1 MKNNSD
7 EDDQEQPDNISSDDD
22 KPHRSNNKKK
32 LEAPT
37 KEHVHKEG
45 FLVEMTESSD
55 KLRWVTLYESCI
67 VFSNSENKEKLKRVT
82 KCERLREVLILEDE
96 ILAVKHNGIKYS
108 CPFGLATTKKEYLLA
123 APNIA
128 ERDLWV
134 KLINREIESIK
145 QRKKQKKESA
155 AKKAKNIKIQIS
167 EAPGGGTS
175 DYNYSSN
182 TTLDNIEE
190 DGSSSGN
197 SNVNSINDDPNLA
210 LKLQEVGKRLS
221 TFTIPFDSDNEDDR
235 SKSPNNNRPPRHK
248 KN

>member
-7 EDDQEQPDNISSDDD
+7 EDEQEQLDNLSSDDE
-22 KPHRSNNKKK
+22 KPHRSNNKRK
-32 LEAPT
+32 LEAP
-37 KEHVHKEG
+37 KNAHVQKEG

-55 KLRWVTLYESCI
+55 KLRWVTLYDSCI
-67 VFSNSENKEKLKRVT
+67 VFSNSETKEKLKRII

-96 ILAVKHNGIKYS
+96 ILTVKHNGIKYS
-108 CPFGLATTKKEYLLA
+108 HPFGLATTKKEYLLA
-123 APNIA
+123 APNLA

-134 KLINREIESIK
+134 KLINREIENIK
-145 QRKKQKKESA
+145 QRKNRKKESET
-155 AKKAKNIKIQIS
+155 KKAKNIKIQIS
-167 EAPGGGTS
+167 EAPG
-175 DYNYSSN
+175 DNNYNSN
-182 TTLDNIEE
+182 TTLDTIEE

-221 TFTIPFDSDNEDDR
+221 TFSIPFDSDNEDER
-235 SKSPNNNRPPRHK
+235 KSPNNNRPPKYK